1 MICLPPL
8 LVLSLFAGHLYVMP
22 ISGTILDVTQYEHQ
36 PNIPVFAL
44 KITRNGIETIVEVRD
59 KSVELRANDEIV
71 PLFNG
76 QACLQS
82 ADKDKL
88 Q

>member
-8 LVLSLFAGHLYVMP
+8 VVLSLFAGHSYTMP

-36 PNIPVFAL
+36 PNIPMFAL
-44 KITRNGIETIVEVRD
+44 KVTRKGVETLVGVRD
-59 KSVELRANDEIV
+59 RQVELQANDEVV

-76 QACLQS
+76 QACLAAPDQE
-82 ADKDKL
+82 KL

>member
-8 LVLSLFAGHLYVMP
+8 IVLALFANAKYEMP
-22 ISGTILDVTQYEHQ
+22 ISGTILDVTQYEYQ
-36 PNIPVFAL
+36 PNTPLFAL
-44 KITRNGIETIVEVRD
+44 KITRNRVETIVEVRD
-59 KSVELRANDEIV
+59 KPVELRANDEIV

-76 QACLQS
+76 QACMQVPE
-82 ADKDKL
+82 KDKL